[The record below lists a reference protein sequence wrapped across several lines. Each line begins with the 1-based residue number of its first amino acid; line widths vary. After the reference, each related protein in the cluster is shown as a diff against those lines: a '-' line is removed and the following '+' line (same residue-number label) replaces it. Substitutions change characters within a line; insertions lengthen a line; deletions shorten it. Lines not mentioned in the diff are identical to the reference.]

1 MLDNNPVLIRDML
14 QRSINMWQQMSE
26 EVLQQSEPIAAKGWF
41 RVTWSS
47 QISFIKKK
55 KEVWSVILS
64 VNMFFEISV
73 RIVFECRSF
82 YDETVQAF
90 NLQIQ
95 TWMKQT
101 VSGQIATCT
110 TSWSVEAGDQ
120 LLLISASTSREQT
133 PQTDFL
139 ILNTN

>member
-1 MLDNNPVLIRDML
+1 
-14 QRSINMWQQMSE
+14 
-26 EVLQQSEPIAAKGWF
+26 
-41 RVTWSS
+41 
-47 QISFIKKK
+47 
-55 KEVWSVILS
+55 
-64 VNMFFEISV
+64 MFFEISV
-73 RIVFECRSF
+73 KIVFECRSF
-82 YDETVQAF
+82 YDKTVQAF

-110 TSWSVEAGDQ
+110 WSVEAGDQ